1 MNWIEHPFYR
11 AMHWAS
17 RLVGYQLLFWL
28 ALVAGFGLALT
39 FPALLLLIMRLKEAA
54 QGRHSPLL
62 PWLRTNFRLW
72 FWPAQ
77 RIGICWLGAAAVLLG
92 WRHIFVIMELGV
104 AQAASTALILIWG
117 AVLPAW
123 LTWRLES
130 SGSVQALQELALH
143 PGQLLALTTLLLI
156 SLGLAYW
163 HPLIG
168 AYTLLSLPLAVWLRL
183 TRGFNEESVV

>member
-11 AMHWAS
+11 AMQWAS

-39 FPALLLLIMRLKEAA
+39 FPALLLLIKRLKEET

-62 PWLRTNFRLW
+62 PWLKANGRQW

-77 RIGICWLGAAAVLLG
+77 RIGVYWLGVTILLLG
-92 WRHIFVIMELGV
+92 WRQLFIVMELGI
-104 AQAASTALILIWG
+104 AQAAGTALVIIWS
-117 AVLPAW
+117 AALPAW

-130 SGSVQALQELALH
+130 SGSIQALRAMARH
-143 PGQLLALTTLLLI
+143 PGQLLALTALLLL

-163 HPLIG
+163 HPLAG
-168 AYTLLSLPLAVWLRL
+168 AYTLFSLPLAVWLRL